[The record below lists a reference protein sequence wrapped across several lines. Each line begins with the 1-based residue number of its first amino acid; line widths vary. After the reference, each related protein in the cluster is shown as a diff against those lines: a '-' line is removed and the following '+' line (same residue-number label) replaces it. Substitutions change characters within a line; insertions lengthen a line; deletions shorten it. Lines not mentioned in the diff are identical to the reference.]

1 MSFDDTSSS
10 ARFLVWRRI
19 HVYGLVGFASA
30 AEDLGVVKARMEQ
43 RLPQIDQLKSKG
55 VVGENSRGMMEL
67 RGGDVNAGDA
77 VAAENRD
84 RAIVYA
90 EIARQTRTSVD
101 QVARVQARQIAGA
114 SAPGVWLQ
122 KEDGSWYKK

>member
-1 MSFDDTSSS
+1 MTSITLP
-10 ARFLVWRRI
+10 ALRAFLF
-19 HVYGLVGFASA
+19 GAAFMFGPVGFASA

-43 RLPQIDQLKSKG
+43 RLPQIDELKSKG

-84 RAIVYA
+84 RTMVYA

-101 QVARVQARQIAGA
+101 QVARVRARQIAGA

-122 KEDGSWYKK
+122 KDDGSWYKK

>member
-1 MSFDDTSSS
+1 MTSITLP
-10 ARFLVWRRI
+10 ALRAFLFGAAFMF
-19 HVYGLVGFASA
+19 GLVGFASA

-43 RLPQIDQLKSKG
+43 RLPQIDELKSKG

-84 RAIVYA
+84 RTMVYA

-101 QVARVQARQIAGA
+101 QVARVRARQIAGA

-122 KEDGSWYKK
+122 KDDGSWYKK